1 MNDAQRAEFAAN
13 GYIVVPNCLSAAQ
26 LEELNAV
33 YDAHMVDGKFA
44 MGRDSR
50 EVTDRHGNTY
60 TGHRLWSKAYR
71 DLIDNPVMLPILREI
86 LGDPAWLHAAPSLPT
101 ELRPRIRLDHD
112 NIHYRAPPAEGA
124 TSKLGNLHGGPSSW
138 HVTAVYE
145 LKTVGP
151 GDGGFGACPG
161 SHTPE
166 GRLRLDKMGVDNW
179 KKEWTDSR
187 WTKKHPGWDEDVPV
201 HRVEGKAGD
210 CILFTCVCLAPLVCW
225 FVLLTKSWGFVA
237 ARR

>member
-1 MNDAQRAEFAAN
+1 MRETPSWPRSWAN
-13 GYIVVPNCLSAAQ
+13 FSLPSLYSHRNAWANLDLLGQPNTFPA
-26 LEELNAV
+26 
-33 YDAHMVDGKFA
+33 
-44 MGRDSR
+44 
-50 EVTDRHGNTY
+50 
-60 TGHRLWSKAYR
+60 
-71 DLIDNPVMLPILREI
+71 
-86 LGDPAWLHAAPSLPT
+86 PAWLHAAPSLPT

-112 NIHYRAPPAEGA
+112 NIHHRAPPAEGA

-225 FVLLTKSWGFVA
+225 FVLLTRSWGFVA